1 MYLAPCHTTVCA
13 LLTLF
18 RRHLGLP
25 AGSVSPLQPLM
36 VGQQPILKNRALAHP
51 PDPLWPFPPLKQ
63 DVVYPLENL
72 EHSVPFLYS
81 EYSTLCFSANLIVVF
96 SNSRLQA
103 IGDGGFWVPSYSRIH
118 ANKICLG
125 RTDCYGKG
133 HR

>member
-1 MYLAPCHTTVCA
+1 MCA

-81 EYSTLCFSANLIVVF
+81 EYSTHCFSANLIVVF

-103 IGDGGFWVPSYSRIH
+103 IGDGGFWVPSYSVYMLTKYVWGGLIVMVRGI
-118 ANKICLG
+118 G
-125 RTDCYGKG
+125 RGEVSSVK
-133 HR
+133 